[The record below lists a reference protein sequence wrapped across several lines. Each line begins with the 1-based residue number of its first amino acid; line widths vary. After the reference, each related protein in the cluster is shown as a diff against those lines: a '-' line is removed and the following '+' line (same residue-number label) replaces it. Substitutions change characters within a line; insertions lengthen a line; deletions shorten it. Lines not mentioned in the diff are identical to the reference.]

1 MMVPI
6 TNFYDPQAL
15 RPKLPVERI
24 DLYRPDRKWTYS
36 HHASITF
43 YEGRFY
49 AIWSNGYEHEDY
61 PGQRVL
67 IASTEDF
74 GHWTAPEPLVGPL
87 EGQHSELVLTA
98 AGFHQYDGTL
108 IAYFGRYEY
117 SAEATRNGIKGGRD
131 HQDTRLWAMTTTDGR
146 AWSAPLDMNVPI
158 VPNHGPQQT
167 KSGRLIISGNIA
179 FPCTDDPGGLAGWK
193 MTGIYPDD
201 MAPTIFDDSEAFW
214 KVQARMGW
222 PAGLCEGSFYQ
233 TDDGVLHMLLRTT
246 GPGYAGK
253 LWVTESR
260 DDGTTWSSP
269 VETVFTDNNTK
280 FHFGRLPDGRL
291 YYVGCPDPEPRGA
304 RNPLVLSL
312 SEDGVRFDR
321 HFILADAEYV
331 QRRAGLHKGGLY
343 GYPHTMI
350 HDGYVY
356 VIVSLRKE
364 AVAVLRVALSA
375 IK

>member
-1 MMVPI
+1 
-6 TNFYDPQAL
+6 
-15 RPKLPVERI
+15 
-24 DLYRPDRKWTYS
+24 
-36 HHASITF
+36 
-43 YEGRFY
+43 
-49 AIWSNGYEHEDY
+49 
-61 PGQRVL
+61 
-67 IASTEDF
+67 
-74 GHWTAPEPLVGPL
+74 
-87 EGQHSELVLTA
+87 
-98 AGFHQYDGTL
+98 
-108 IAYFGRYEY
+108 
-117 SAEATRNGIKGGRD
+117 
-131 HQDTRLWAMTTTDGR
+131 MTTTDGR
-146 AWSAPLDMNVPI
+146 AWSAPIDMNVPI
-158 VPNHGPQQT
+158 VPNHGPQPT

-179 FPCTDDPGGLAGWK
+179 FPYTDDPSGLAGWR

-201 MAPTIFDDSEAFW
+201 MAATIFDDSEAFW

-280 FHFGRLPDGRL
+280 FHFGRLPDGVGRPTAGRY
-291 YYVGCPDPEPRGA
+291 YYVGCPDPEPHGA

-312 SEDGVRFDR
+312 SEDGARFDR
-321 HFILADAEYV
+321 HFILADEEYV
-331 QRRAGLHKGGLY
+331 QRRAGQAKGGLY

-350 HDGYVY
+350 HDGYLY
-356 VIVSLRKE
+356 TIVSLRKE

>member
-1 MMVPI
+1 M
-6 TNFYDPQAL
+6 
-15 RPKLPVERI
+15 
-24 DLYRPDRKWTYS
+24 
-36 HHASITF
+36 
-43 YEGRFY
+43 
-49 AIWSNGYEHEDY
+49 
-61 PGQRVL
+61 
-67 IASTEDF
+67 
-74 GHWTAPEPLVGPL
+74 
-87 EGQHSELVLTA
+87 A
-98 AGFHQYDGTL
+98 A
-108 IAYFGRYEY
+108 
-117 SAEATRNGIKGGRD
+117 
-131 HQDTRLWAMTTTDGR
+131 
-146 AWSAPLDMNVPI
+146 
-158 VPNHGPQQT
+158 
-167 KSGRLIISGNIA
+167 
-179 FPCTDDPGGLAGWK
+179 
-193 MTGIYPDD
+193 
-201 MAPTIFDDSEAFW
+201 TIFDDSEAFW

-269 VETVFTDNNTK
+269 VETDFTDNNTK
-280 FHFGRLPDGRL
+280 FHLGRLPDGVGRPWPPLLLRRL
-291 YYVGCPDPEPRGA
+291 SRPGAARA

-321 HFILADAEYV
+321 HFILADEEYV
-331 QRRAGLHKGGLY
+331 QRRAGQAKGGLY

-350 HDGYVY
+350 HDGYLY